1 MDSSVSQNQST
12 PPVIPSTSTSISNNS
27 NSAAKRDLDLLISR
41 IQGVE
46 LPPELKD
53 KVTGMVERLER
64 MFTQGFYSEE
74 FEKVSHYIDW
84 VVKIPWT
91 KRVEK
96 PIDLPSIKIA
106 MDKSHHG
113 MEMVKERILEYMS
126 VLKLRTNK
134 GLGTARAPMLC
145 LVGLVGTGKTTF
157 AYALSEALGRPIS
170 RIPFGGLG
178 SAKDLRGESRLHMEA
193 EPGYIARAVADS
205 GVKNPIILLDEIDR
219 VTEAARM
226 DIMGV
231 LVEVLDPS
239 QNNRYLDHFI
249 DYPIDLS
256 EVLFIA
262 TANNTGNLAT
272 AVMDRL
278 EPIMMPSYTDDEK
291 MKIAQEYLF
300 PKALEAAGMDRA
312 TITVDASLW
321 PTLIRPLGY
330 DAGIRTLNRTIEGVV
345 RKVAMM
351 VVTGQAQTVHLTPEN
366 IKAFLPK
373 W

>member
-1 MDSSVSQNQST
+1 MDT
-12 PPVIPSTSTSISNNS
+12 PAPTTDS
-27 NSAAKRDLDLLISR
+27 NSVARRDLDLLNKKLEGIAM
-41 IQGVE
+41 
-46 LPPELKD
+46 PPELKQKAKD
-53 KVTGMVERLER
+53 MIDRLER

-84 VVKIPWT
+84 IVRVPWD

-96 PIDLPSIKIA
+96 PIDLVAIKES
-106 MDKSHHG
+106 MDKSHYG
-113 MEMVKERILEYMS
+113 MDSVKERIIEYMA
-126 VLKLRTNK
+126 VLKLRATRN
-134 GLGTARAPMLC
+134 LGAARAPIIC

-157 AYALSEALGRPIS
+157 AYALSEALGRPIA

-178 SAKDLRGESRLHMEA
+178 SAKDLRGESRLHIEA
-193 EPGYIARAVADS
+193 EPGYIARAVCDS

-219 VTEAARM
+219 VTEEARM

-239 QNNRYLDHFI
+239 QNDRYLDHFI
-249 DYPIDLS
+249 DYPMDLS
-256 EVLFIA
+256 EVMFIA

-278 EPIMMPSYTDDEK
+278 EPIQMPSYTDEEK
-291 MKIAQEYLF
+291 THIAQNYLL
-300 PKALEAAGMDRA
+300 PKALEAAGMDPA
-312 TITVDASLW
+312 TITIDPALW

-345 RKVAMM
+345 RKVATM
-351 VVTGQAQTVHLTPEN
+351 VVTGQAKTVQVTPEN
-366 IKAFLPK
+366 VKGFLPK

>member
-1 MDSSVSQNQST
+1 MDSPT
-12 PPVIPSTSTSISNNS
+12 PPNSTNL
-27 NSAAKRDLDLLISR
+27 AAKRDLDLLIAKT
-41 IQGVE
+41 QGVE
-46 LPPELKD
+46 LPAELRD

-91 KRVEK
+91 KKVER
-96 PIDLPSIKIA
+96 PIDLASIKTA
-106 MDKSHHG
+106 MDQSHYG
-113 MEMVKERILEYMS
+113 MDMVKERILEYMS
-126 VLKLRTNK
+126 VLKLRLNK

-157 AYALSEALGRPIS
+157 AYALSEALGRPIA

-291 MKIAQEYLF
+291 MHIAQEYLF
-300 PKALEAAGMDRA
+300 PKALEAAGMDKT
-312 TITVDASLW
+312 TISVEPNLW